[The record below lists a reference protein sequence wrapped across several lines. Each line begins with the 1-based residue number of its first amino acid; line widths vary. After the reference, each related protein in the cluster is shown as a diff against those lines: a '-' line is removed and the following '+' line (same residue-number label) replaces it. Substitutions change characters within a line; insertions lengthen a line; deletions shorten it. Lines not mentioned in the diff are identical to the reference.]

1 MSDDVISIHHHLQTA
16 KEHFAVFSA
25 EYFVHITVEP
35 DFYSGIA
42 DVALLEDKLGIKL
55 LLKNCPI
62 QENFGHC
69 KTSKQYKT
77 NA

>member
-1 MSDDVISIHHHLQTA
+1 MSDAVISIHHHLQTA

-25 EYFVHITVEP
+25 EYIVHITEEP

-42 DVALLEDKLGIKL
+42 GVALLEDKLGIKL
-55 LLKNCPI
+55 PLKNCPV